1 MRGEPLVITG
11 PPGAGKSTLSATLAD
26 LYEPSALVEGDAF
39 FAFLRRGYI
48 EPWKAASH
56 EQNTAVVEA
65 AAAAT
70 GRLAGHLSVIF
81 DGVVG
86 PWFLSNFLAA
96 SGVSVL
102 HYVVLMPPLEV
113 CQDRVEHR
121 AGHGFTD
128 LDATRQMYEQFEA
141 ATREMPAHVLATDL
155 PVRDV
160 AEQVQRGISEG
171 RFGFA
176 DATRCVQGSTTTE

>member
-1 MRGEPLVITG
+1 
-11 PPGAGKSTLSATLAD
+11 
-26 LYEPSALVEGDAF
+26 LVEGDAF

-48 EPWKAASH
+48 EPWKPASH

-70 GRLAGHLSVIF
+70 GRLARHLSVIY

-86 PWFLSNFLAA
+86 PWFLPEFLAA
-96 SGVSVL
+96 SRVSVL
-102 HYVVLMPPLEV
+102 HYVVLLPPLEV
-113 CQDRVEHR
+113 CLHRVEHR

-141 ATREMPAHVLATDL
+141 ATREMSVHVLTEDL
-155 PVRDV
+155 PPQDLAELIRDGV
-160 AEQVQRGISEG
+160 GTG
-171 RFGFA
+171 RF
-176 DATRCVQGSTTTE
+176 RYLSR

>member
-1 MRGEPLVITG
+1 MRGEPIVITG
-11 PPGAGKSTLSATLAD
+11 PPGAGKSTLSASLAD

-48 EPWKAASH
+48 EPWKPASH

-70 GRLAGHLSVIF
+70 GRLAAQVSVIY

-86 PWFLSNFLAA
+86 PWFLPEFLAA
-96 SGVSVL
+96 SGASAL
-102 HYVVLMPPLEV
+102 HYVVLLPPIEV
-113 CQDRVEHR
+113 CLNRVEHR

-128 LDATRQMYEQFEA
+128 LDATRQMYEQFAA
-141 ATREMPAHVLATDL
+141 ATQQMSVHVLTQDL
-155 PVRDV
+155 PPRELAGLIQRDV
-160 AEQVQRGISEG
+160 ANG
-171 RFGFA
+171 RF
-176 DATRCVQGSTTTE
+176 RYPGS